1 MKAILE
7 FNLDEHDDKQAH
19 LRSIKSLSMAIILWE
34 MDDYLRG
41 LLKHGELDDLTYIAL
56 KNTRNKLRELMNDNN
71 IDLDEL
77 IN

>member
-56 KNTRNKLRELMNDNN
+56 KNTRNKLREVMNDNN
-71 IDLDEL
+71 INLDEL